1 MTPTYEQT
9 CRAHGFDPLAEAAVV
24 AEAETVAREAVAS

>member
-9 CRAHGFDPLAEAAVV
+9 CRAHGFDPP
-24 AEAETVAREAVAS
+24 AEAEIIAEAEALTGGAK